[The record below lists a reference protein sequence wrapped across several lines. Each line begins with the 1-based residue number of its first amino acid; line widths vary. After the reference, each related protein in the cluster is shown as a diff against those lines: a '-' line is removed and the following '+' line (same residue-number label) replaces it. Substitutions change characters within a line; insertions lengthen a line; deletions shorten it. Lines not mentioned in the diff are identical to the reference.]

1 MGWALLGAG
10 LLLALYTLLR
20 HGLRRAPPPRARPA
34 LRGRTAIVTGGSG
47 GIGAATALELARCG
61 ARVVLAARSVPRGE
75 AAARRI
81 RTETGNAEV
90 RFMQLD
96 LASLRSVRAFA
107 SAFLRQEPHLHLLIN
122 NAGVSAGGTTEDGFS
137 LSFQVNHL
145 GHFLLTQLLLG
156 RLQSCAPSRVVIV
169 ASSAHCA
176 GRLHPDTLGR
186 PPPGLLSTFQ
196 DYCDSKLANVLHAR
210 ELATRLQGTQVTC
223 YAVHPGGCC
232 GSDVKQYVYG
242 GWAWA
247 WWCITDTQRLSLEV
261 MTILCRCENI
271 ETSEGVPL
279 YVTGVAQVKIMTEK
293 ELLAVAC
300 EQFLGKN
307 VQDVKNV
314 VLQTLEGHLR
324 SILGTL
330 TVEQIYQDRD
340 QFAKLVREVA
350 APDVGR
356 MGIEILSFT
365 IKDVYDKVDYLSS
378 LGKTQ
383 TAAVRRDADI
393 GVAEA
398 ERDAGIR
405 EAECKKEMLD
415 VKFMADT
422 KIADSRRA
430 FELQKAA
437 FNEEV
442 NIKTA
447 EAQLAYEL
455 QSAREQQKIRQEEIE
470 IEVVQRK
477 KQIDVEEKEIIRME
491 KELIATVKRPAEAEA
506 YRIQQIAEGEK
517 VKQVLIAQ
525 AEAEKI
531 RKIGEAEAFVIEAIG
546 MAEAERMK
554 LKAEALQQYGEAA
567 QLALVLDA
575 LPEIAA
581 KVAAPL
587 SKVDEIVI
595 LSGESSNTTSE
606 VNRLLA
612 EIPASVRA
620 ITGVDLTKIPLI
632 QKATGAQA

>member
-1 MGWALLGAG
+1 MGNCHTVGPNEAL
-10 LLLALYTLLR
+10 
-20 HGLRRAPPPRARPA
+20 
-34 LRGRTAIVTGGSG
+34 
-47 GIGAATALELARCG
+47 
-61 ARVVLAARSVPRGE
+61 VVS
-75 AAARRI
+75 
-81 RTETGNAEV
+81 
-90 RFMQLD
+90 
-96 LASLRSVRAFA
+96 
-107 SAFLRQEPHLHLLIN
+107 
-122 NAGVSAGGTTEDGFS
+122 
-137 LSFQVNHL
+137 
-145 GHFLLTQLLLG
+145 
-156 RLQSCAPSRVVIV
+156 
-169 ASSAHCA
+169 
-176 GRLHPDTLGR
+176 
-186 PPPGLLSTFQ
+186 
-196 DYCDSKLANVLHAR
+196 
-210 ELATRLQGTQVTC
+210 
-223 YAVHPGGCC
+223 GGCC
-232 GSDVKQYVYG
+232 GSDYKQYVFG

-247 WWCITDTQRLSLEV
+247 WWCISDTQRLSLEV

-279 YVTGVAQVKIMTEK
+279 FVTGVAQVPCPCLLDCKWENSKGFWKLCQVCQISLEIMTLQPRCEDVETAEGVALTVTGVAQVKIMTEK

-307 VQDVKNV
+307 VQDIKNV

-383 TAAVRRDADI
+383 TAVVQRDADI

-422 KIADSRRA
+422 KIADSKRA
-430 FELQKAA
+430 FELQKSA
-437 FNEEV
+437 FSEEV

-455 QSAREQQKIRQEEIE
+455 QGAREQQKIRQEEIE

-477 KQIDVEEKEIIRME
+477 KQIAVEAQEILRTD
-491 KELIATVKRPAEAEA
+491 KELIATVRRPAEAEA
-506 YRIQQIAEGEK
+506 HRIQQIAEGEK
-517 VKQVLIAQ
+517 VKQVLLAQ

-531 RKIGEAEAFVIEAIG
+531 RKIGEAEAAVIEAMG
-546 MAEAERMK
+546 KAEAERMK
-554 LKAEALQQYGEAA
+554 LKAEAYQKYGDAA
-567 QLALVLDA
+567 KMALVLEA
-575 LPEIAA
+575 LPQIAA
-581 KVAAPL
+581 KIAAPL
-587 SKVDEIVI
+587 TKVDEIVV
-595 LSGESSNTTSE
+595 LSGDNSKVTSE

-612 EIPASVRA
+612 ELPASVHA
-620 ITGVDLTKIPLI
+620 LTGVDLSKTPSLKKTTKKEKVEEPASSLHLCTSILSPT
-632 QKATGAQA
+632 Q

>member
-1 MGWALLGAG
+1 MGWALLGVG

-20 HGLRRAPPPRARPA
+20 HGLRSAPRPRGRPE
-34 LRGRTAIVTGGSG
+34 LRGRTAIVTGGSS

-61 ARVVLAARSVPRGE
+61 ARVILATRSARRGE
-75 AAARRI
+75 AAASRI
-81 RTETGNAEV
+81 RRETGNNEV
-90 RFMQLD
+90 LFMHLD

-107 SAFLRQEPHLHLLIN
+107 STFLRQEPQLHLLIN

-137 LSFQVNHL
+137 LPFQVNHL
-145 GHFLLTQLLLG
+145 GHFLLTQLLLE
-156 RLQSCAPSRVVIV
+156 RLRSCAPSRVVIV

-176 GRLHPDTLGR
+176 GRLRPESLGR
-186 PPPGLLSTFQ
+186 PPSGLFSTFQ

-210 ELATRLQGTQVTC
+210 ELATREQGTQVTC

-232 GSDVKQYVYG
+232 GSDEKQYVYG

-247 WWCITDTQRLSLEV
+247 WWCITDTQRISLEI
-261 MTILCRCENI
+261 MTLQPRCEDV
-271 ETSEGVPL
+271 ETAEGVAIT
-279 YVTGVAQVKIMTEK
+279 VTGVAQVKIMTEK

-300 EQFLGKN
+300 EQFLGKS

-383 TAAVRRDADI
+383 IAAVQRDADI

-405 EAECKKEMLD
+405 EAQCKKEMLD

-422 KIADSRRA
+422 KIADSKRS

-437 FNEEV
+437 FTEEV
-442 NIKTA
+442 NMKTA

-470 IEVVQRK
+470 IEVVERK
-477 KQIDVEEKEIIRME
+477 KQIEVEEKEVVRME
-491 KELIATVKRPAEAEA
+491 KELMATVKQPAEAEA

-517 VKQVLIAQ
+517 VKQILLAQ

-531 RKIGEAEAFVIEAIG
+531 RKIGEAEAFVIEAVG
-546 MAEAERMK
+546 MAEAEGLK
-554 LKAEALQQYGEAA
+554 LKAEALQKYGEAA
-567 QLALVLDA
+567 QLSLVLDA

-581 KVAAPL
+581 KVSAPL

-595 LSGESSNTTSE
+595 LSGEKGSTMSD

-612 EIPASVRA
+612 EIPTSVRA
-620 ITGVDLTKIPLI
+620 ITGVDLTKLPLF
-632 QKATGAQA
+632 QKATEAKE